1 MRAGYEW
8 ASVIEAILDEV
19 RRAVA
24 PDQLLYRI
32 AQETE
37 NGFRFGSI
45 EIDFSRY
52 RTVNVLA
59 VGKAARKMTEA
70 LGNLI
75 DERIDAGLII
85 SKTPFEKGEFAA
97 KYRCFVADHPVPTQ
111 ASVTAGENALAFAAA
126 LNQKDLLI
134 VLLSGGGSSL
144 MTVPAE
150 GVTLD
155 ELRALNRRLLSSGAP
170 INEINEERKRFD
182 RVKGGGI
189 ARAAN
194 GARIVNLVLS
204 DVIGNN
210 LETIASGPTVLN
222 PSEGGGC
229 IESFVIG
236 DVGSAIDAA
245 EKSARAFGFE
255 TIVIGE
261 PIGGEAREVGRTFAE
276 RMRRIREERLPGSRP
291 LLLIRGGES
300 TVTLRGDGFGGRNLE
315 TALGAVE
322 TLSGLL
328 GAAFVAFATDGE
340 DGPTD
345 AAGAIVTGETYQNGV
360 EAGADL
366 EDALARNDSYPY
378 FEAAGGLIRTG
389 PTGSNV
395 NDLLM
400 GFVF

>member
-1 MRAGYEW
+1 MYDGYEW
-8 ASVIEAILDEV
+8 TSVIEAILDEV

-24 PDQLLYRI
+24 PDQLLYR
-32 AQETE
+32 AAEETE
-37 NGFRFGSI
+37 NGFRFGPI

-70 LGNLI
+70 LGSLI

-97 KYRCFVADHPVPTQ
+97 KYRCLVADHPVPTQ

-134 VLLSGGGSSL
+134 ALLSGGGSSL

-155 ELRALNRRLLSSGAP
+155 DLRALNQRLLASGAT
-170 INEINEERKRFD
+170 IREINEERKRFD

-222 PSEGGGC
+222 PSEDGGR
-229 IESFVIG
+229 IESLVIG
-236 DVGSAIDAA
+236 DVRSAIDAA

-276 RMRRIREERLPGSRP
+276 RMRRIREERTPGSRP

-328 GAAFVAFATDGE
+328 GAALVSFATDGE

-345 AAGAIVTGETYQNGV
+345 AAGAIVTGETYRKGV

-366 EDALARNDSYPY
+366 EGALARNDSYPY
-378 FEAAGGLIRTG
+378 FEAAGELIRTG

-395 NDLLM
+395 NDLLL
-400 GFVF
+400 GFVL